1 MHGKVSFNHWHTF
14 VSMLGVDNPI
24 RYRGYYYDTETGL
37 YYLQSRY
44 YAPDTGRFINA
55 DDVAFLGVT
64 GTVLS
69 CNLFAYCENDPVNAI
84 DLGGYLKLGKHW
96 WNKVS
101 TVGKIID
108 IIICFIPVL
117 AGIAKLAK
125 AGSIA
130 AAASQAAAQLGRK
143 ALRESFV
150 KMSVKL
156 SVKTG

>member
-1 MHGKVSFNHWHTF
+1 M
-14 VSMLGVDNPI
+14 
-24 RYRGYYYDTETGL
+24 
-37 YYLQSRY
+37 
-44 YAPDTGRFINA
+44 
-55 DDVAFLGVT
+55 
-64 GTVLS
+64 
-69 CNLFAYCENDPVNAI
+69 NAI

-108 IIICFIPVL
+108 IIICCIPIL

-156 SVKTG
+156 SVKTGWPLLATIGGAIFNAVFTLFDTSFGRAIASLIDWIDGKRDGYIFA